1 MDSTNSAE
9 ITSWMSVAIVAASRC
24 MIMYKFKVPTNQSI
38 TRYQILIIIFVR
50 VYGFLCH
57 VPTILGVIFFFMSF
71 IYRTRATITRS

>member
-9 ITSWMSVAIVAASRC
+9 ITAWMSVAIVAASRC

-38 TRYQILIIIFVR
+38 TRNQIISIIFVR

-57 VPTILGVIFFFMSF
+57 VPTILEVNCFLFEFYLYYYCGLYEF
-71 IYRTRATITRS
+71 